1 MQSIAQSVDRQ
12 NQEMEAKAMT
22 ELEKKGIVVNVI
34 NGSKPTPGEE
44 RTRFYVKVDHSNSAE
59 SMEDAIDSERN
70 HYAFPPKPVQV
81 KLPIGVA
88 QKFSADDSLRDGM
101 TLHQISYVVVDGGD
115 TYTLR
120 FVTEEASEAIQG
132 IADSVAGSLRII
144 PSKRN

>member
-1 MQSIAQSVDRQ
+1 
-12 NQEMEAKAMT
+12 
-22 ELEKKGIVVNVI
+22 
-34 NGSKPTPGEE
+34 
-44 RTRFYVKVDHSNSAE
+44 
-59 SMEDAIDSERN
+59 
-70 HYAFPPKPVQV
+70 
-81 KLPIGVA
+81 
-88 QKFSADDSLRDGM
+88 M